1 MVMGLRAILNAEKD
15 PATQNLRLFEKEL
28 MSLCAYTLGIKPRSK
43 VKYRKPL

>member
-1 MVMGLRAILNAEKD
+1 MGLWAILNTEKD

-28 MSLCAYTLGIKPRSK
+28 MSLWAYTLGITPKSK